1 MDRVGMVRDLD
12 SLGRIVIPV
21 DIRRRLGIGKHTA
34 MEFWMTESGLIM
46 RRCVGEAC
54 ILCGELQHLTY
65 FKSAWI
71 CIFCMNELKNKR

>member
-21 DIRRRLGIGKHTA
+21 DIRRRLGIGKHTV
-34 MEFWMTESGLIM
+34 MEFWMTDSGLIM
-46 RRCVGEAC
+46 RRYAGEAC
-54 ILCGELQHLTY
+54 ILCGNLQHITY
-65 FKSAWI
+65 FKSTWI

>member
-21 DIRRRLGIGKHTA
+21 DIGKRLGIGKHTT

-46 RRCVGEAC
+46 RQCTGEAC
-54 ILCGELQHLTY
+54 TLCGEFQHLTY
-65 FKSAWI
+65 FKNAWI
-71 CIFCMNELKNKR
+71 CISCTNELKNKR